1 MAQLKHLY
9 HRLVCI
15 CSSMVAGTSL
25 FAASSPA
32 QLPGEV
38 QQDTL
43 GNRAFVFSEDTVVE
57 FEVKETHGAY
67 QSTVGI
73 VNLDRREQTVLFRE
87 VKPYD
92 GYGDRQRQ
100 PASPGVNNTG
110 TPIDYLGTVGGGT
123 IVNGEGNASSLIEF
137 TFKAGER
144 YSLYLESVSPTGATR
159 RTVQA
164 INLNAAQ
171 FQGGLD
177 SGQDNELVG
186 TRISWDDQGLP
197 RPGKD
202 NDFDDFVL
210 EAGGYLIKVTCP
222 QVQ

>member
-1 MAQLKHLY
+1 MAQLKHFY

-15 CSSMVAGTSL
+15 FSSLVAGTSL
-25 FAASSPA
+25 VAAPAPA
-32 QLPGEV
+32 QLPGQV
-38 QQDTL
+38 QQDSL
-43 GNRAFVFSEDTVVE
+43 GNSAFVFSEDTVVE

-92 GYGDRQRQ
+92 SYGDRQRQ

-110 TPIDYLGTVGGGT
+110 TPLDYLGTVGGGT
-123 IVNGEGNASSLIEF
+123 IVNGEGNASSLVEF

-144 YSLYLESVSPTGATR
+144 YTLYLESVSPTGATR

-177 SGQDNELVG
+177 SGQDNDLVG

>member
-25 FAASSPA
+25 LAASAPA

-92 GYGDRQRQ
+92 NYGDRQRQ

-123 IVNGEGNASSLIEF
+123 IVNGEGNASSLVEF

-144 YSLYLESVSPTGATR
+144 YTLYLESVSPTGATR